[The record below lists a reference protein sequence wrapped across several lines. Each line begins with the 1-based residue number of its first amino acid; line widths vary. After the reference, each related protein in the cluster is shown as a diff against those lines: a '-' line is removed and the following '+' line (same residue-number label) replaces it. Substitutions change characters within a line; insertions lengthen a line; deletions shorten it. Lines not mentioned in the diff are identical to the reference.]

1 MAVGVRCFECKTKVK
16 GWGTGRDHANLTGHT
31 WQPGYYCTDCE
42 QTFTQK
48 KLCKHHIQAA
58 GVHSK
63 TTPSKARTSVAATPA
78 TSSSSSASATTPPVP
93 PGRLVPLAI
102 GVPRPDIS
110 SLSGPETGAKVC
122 YPFPLH
128 PSSLSDLPDRE
139 RRAIEFIITMY
150 HVPAPSSLFV
160 EGIAGTGK
168 PALSRV
174 PTAKFRSNSIIAT
187 CRQHLAQTSTCTK
200 CGIHFYE
207 PEKLQEHYRTSGA
220 HPRCRECGD
229 GFLGVNEW
237 ATVSGHSLN

>member
-1 MAVGVRCFECKTKVK
+1 
-16 GWGTGRDHANLTGHT
+16 
-31 WQPGYYCTDCE
+31 
-42 QTFTQK
+42 
-48 KLCKHHIQAA
+48 
-58 GVHSK
+58 
-63 TTPSKARTSVAATPA
+63 
-78 TSSSSSASATTPPVP
+78 
-93 PGRLVPLAI
+93 
-102 GVPRPDIS
+102 
-110 SLSGPETGAKVC
+110 
-122 YPFPLH
+122 
-128 PSSLSDLPDRE
+128 
-139 RRAIEFIITMY
+139 MY